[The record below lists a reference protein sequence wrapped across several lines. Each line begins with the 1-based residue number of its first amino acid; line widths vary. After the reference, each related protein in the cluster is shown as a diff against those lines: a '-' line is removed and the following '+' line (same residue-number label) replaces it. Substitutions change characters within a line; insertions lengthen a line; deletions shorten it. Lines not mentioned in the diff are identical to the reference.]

1 MIRTARSTRMVPAR
15 LALLLTLACSLAGN
29 RGTLLAQDIVE
40 VRSEKTGNIL
50 KRKGEIKSWEGASLT
65 FDANGRTDSI
75 PNETIVRI
83 QTTWSADC
91 LTGRQLLESR
101 QFAAAIEPL
110 AKAAAAET
118 RPWAAAMIR
127 AELVRSLSALGNDF
141 DAVQQFVLILSQDP
155 ETRWM
160 EFAPLAWDGGLVDT
174 PMAAIAQKCLEAKQ
188 PNLQL
193 LGASW
198 LLGTPQRGAAVEA
211 LKKLKQ
217 DIRPEVAHLAAAQL
231 WRAELPQA
239 SEKEVEG
246 WVRQVE
252 RMPES
257 LRAGPLLLVGLASQR
272 LKLTDRAMLSWME
285 IAILHG
291 DNYRLAAL
299 GLSRS
304 AALLAEQGKA
314 EAARR
319 IWIELTQRFAG
330 TQWATEA
337 EARLGKE

>member
-1 MIRTARSTRMVPAR
+1 MIRTVTTIRKVYIR
-15 LALLLTLACSLAGN
+15 LVLLVALAC
-29 RGTLLAQDIVE
+29 LLADSGTAFSAQDVVE

-50 KRKGEIKSWEGASLT
+50 KRRGEIKSWEGASLT
-65 FDANGRTDSI
+65 LEANGRSDSI
-75 PNETIVRI
+75 PNDTIVRI
-83 QTTWSADC
+83 QTTWSVDY
-91 LTGRQLLESR
+91 LSGRQLLESR

-110 AKAAAAET
+110 AKAAGAEP

-127 AELVRSLSALGNDF
+127 ADLVRSLSAVGNDF
-141 DAVQQFVLILSQDP
+141 DALQQFLLILSQDP

-160 EFAPLAWDGGLVDT
+160 EFAPFAWEGGLVDA
-174 PMAAIAQKCLEAKQ
+174 PMAVLAQKCLESKQ

-198 LLGTPQRGAAVEA
+198 SLGTPQRGAAVEV

-217 DIRPEVAHLAAAQL
+217 DIRPEVAHLASAQL
-231 WRAELPQA
+231 WRTELPQA
-239 SEKEVEG
+239 SEKGVES
-246 WVRQVE
+246 WMRQVE

-257 LRAGPLLLVGLASQR
+257 LRAGPLLLVGLANQR
-272 LKLTDRAMLSWME
+272 LKQTDRAVLSWME

-291 DNYRLAAL
+291 DNYRLAAM

-304 AALLAEQGKA
+304 AVLLAEQGKA

-319 IWIELTQRFAG
+319 IWIELSQRFAG

>member
-1 MIRTARSTRMVPAR
+1 MIRTATTIRTAFSK
-15 LALLLTLACSLAGN
+15 
-29 RGTLLAQDIVE
+29 LAQNLVLVSLLVLSWTTLSAQDVVE

-50 KRKGEIKSWEGASLT
+50 KRRGEIKSWEGGSLT
-65 FDANGRTDSI
+65 FESNGRTDSI
-75 PNETIVRI
+75 SNDTIVQI

-91 LTGRQLLESR
+91 LNGRQLLESR

-127 AELVRSLSALGNDF
+127 ADLVRSLSAIGNDF
-141 DAVQQFVLILSQDP
+141 DALQQFLLILSQDP

-160 EFAPLAWDGGLVDT
+160 EFAPLAWEGGLVDS
-174 PMAAIAQKCLEAKQ
+174 PMAALAQKCLDSKQ

-198 LLGTPQRGAAVEA
+198 LLGTPQRGAAVEV

-217 DIRPEVAHLAAAQL
+217 DIRPEVAHLASAQL
-231 WRAELPQA
+231 WRTELPQA
-239 SEKEVEG
+239 NEKEVES
-246 WVRQVE
+246 WARQVE

-257 LRAGPLLLVGLASQR
+257 LRAGPLLLVGLANQR
-272 LKLTDRAMLSWME
+272 LKQTDRAMLSWME
-285 IAILHG
+285 IAILHA

-299 GLSRS
+299 GLARS
-304 AALLAEQGKA
+304 AAVLSEQGKT
-314 EAARR
+314 EAAKR

-337 EARLGKE
+337 ESRLGKE